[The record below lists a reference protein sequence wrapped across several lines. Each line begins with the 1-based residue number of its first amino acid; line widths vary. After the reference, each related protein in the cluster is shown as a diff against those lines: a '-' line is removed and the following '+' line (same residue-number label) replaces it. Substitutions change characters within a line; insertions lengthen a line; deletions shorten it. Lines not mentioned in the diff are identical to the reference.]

1 MLVTLD
7 KTKEMTVDER
17 RNRRFSEEF
26 RRKQVSLIE
35 NNLTTMKEVSIKYE
49 VKQDSVKGWL
59 KKFGNKNYS
68 KQVLVIS
75 AEEVNRIR
83 DQDKEIKAIK
93 QIVAEVHIRNVYLE
107 SVLSVIKKEYG
118 SDWEKKMRL

>member
-35 NNLTTMKEVSIKYE
+35 NNLTTMKEVSIKFE

-107 SVLSVIKKEYG
+107 SVLSIIKKEYG

>member
-7 KTKEMTVDER
+7 KSKEMTVEER

-35 NNLTTMKEVSIKYE
+35 NKLTTMKEVSIKYE
-49 VKQDSVKGWL
+49 VKQESVKGWL
-59 KKFGNKNYS
+59 KKFGIMNYS
-68 KQVLVIS
+68 NHILIS
-75 AEEVNRIR
+75 SPEEVNRIR

-118 SDWEKKMRL
+118 SDWEKKMSL

>member
-7 KTKEMTVDER
+7 KSKEMTVKER

-35 NNLTTMKEVSIKYE
+35 NKLTTMKEVSIKYE
-49 VKQDSVKGWL
+49 VKQESVKGWL
-59 KKFGNKNYS
+59 KKFGIMNYS
-68 KQVLVIS
+68 NHILIS
-75 AEEVNRIR
+75 SPEEVNRIR

-118 SDWEKKMRL
+118 SDWEKKMSL